1 MEYLRGQIY
10 RVNLEPT
17 VGSEQQGNARPCVII
32 SINPFNKKLK
42 TVAIVPL
49 SSSARAIPPVAV
61 PVPSA
66 GANSIALC
74 HQLLTADKSRI
85 GKYMGELSNADILAI
100 ENGIR
105 QLYGL

>member
-1 MEYLRGQIY
+1 MDYLRGQIY

-17 VGSEQQGNARPCVII
+17 VGSEQQGNARPCVIV
-32 SINPFNKKLK
+32 SVNPFNKKLR
-42 TVAIVPL
+42 TVGIVPL
-49 SSSARAIPPVAV
+49 SSSARAIPPIAV

-66 GANSIALC
+66 GADSIALC

-85 GKYMGELSNADILAI
+85 GKYMGELSSADMAAI
-100 ENGIR
+100 ENGVR

>member
-1 MEYLRGQIY
+1 MDYLRGQIY

-49 SSSARAIPPVAV
+49 SSSARPIPPIAV

-66 GANSIALC
+66 GVNSIALC

-85 GKYMGELSNADILAI
+85 GKYMGELSSVDISVV

>member
-1 MEYLRGQIY
+1 MEYQRGQIY

-32 SINPFNKKLK
+32 SINPFNKKLR
-42 TVAIVPL
+42 TVGIVPL
-49 SSSARAIPPVAV
+49 SSSARAMPPIAV

-66 GANSIALC
+66 GENSIALC

-85 GKYMGELSNADILAI
+85 GKYMGDVSIADMAAI
-100 ENGIR
+100 EYGVR